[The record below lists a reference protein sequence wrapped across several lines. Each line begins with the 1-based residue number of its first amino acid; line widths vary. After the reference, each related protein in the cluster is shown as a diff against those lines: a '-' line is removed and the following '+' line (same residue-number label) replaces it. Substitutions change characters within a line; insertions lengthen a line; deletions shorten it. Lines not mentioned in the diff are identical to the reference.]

1 MKTSIIT
8 VCFNSVETIE
18 DTIRSVLGQDYKNI
32 EYVIIDGGSTDGTL
46 DILTKY
52 QGQISKC
59 ISEPDN
65 GIYDAMNKGIN
76 LATGEVIGFLHADD
90 FYATK
95 ETIKKVARVFEQNKV
110 DCLWGDLVYVSKEN
124 TEKIIRYWKSGGYR
138 KNLFKN
144 GWMPAHPTFFAKR
157 CIYEKYGYFNTDF
170 RIAADY
176 EIMLRF
182 LHKFNISNYY
192 IPEVLVKMRVGG
204 LSNRSLKNVVRKS
217 IEDYRAWNTN
227 NLSGRIHT
235 IMMKN
240 ISKIP
245 QFFTK
250 FKSL

>member
-182 LHKFNISNYY
+182 LHN
-192 IPEVLVKMRVGG
+192 
-204 LSNRSLKNVVRKS
+204 NRSLKNVVRKS